1 LSDGLSVED
10 EDMEEGV
17 EEEDDVGFD
26 GDRVEEDGLRGD
38 VEGVGHE
45 GGLDHDEGVVDVF
58 GVENVTVSE

>member
-1 LSDGLSVED
+1 
-10 EDMEEGV
+10 MEEGV